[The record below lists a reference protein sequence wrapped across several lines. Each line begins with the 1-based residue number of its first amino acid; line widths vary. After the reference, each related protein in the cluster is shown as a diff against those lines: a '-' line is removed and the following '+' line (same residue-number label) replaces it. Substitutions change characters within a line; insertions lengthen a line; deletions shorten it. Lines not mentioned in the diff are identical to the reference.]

1 MKNPLQFLLNGADF
15 FALQI
20 NMGSGDI
27 SPNPMIFFCAADI
40 SNPCRRQALRVQA
53 GAAP

>member
-1 MKNPLQFLLNGADF
+1 MKKPLQSLLNGAAF

-27 SPNPMIFFCAADI
+27 SPNPMIF
-40 SNPCRRQALRVQA
+40 LRCGYQ
-53 GAAP
+53 